1 MNNYLQ
7 LTNPSPTLAA
17 MKSANPRIEA
27 LKELIALEE
36 ERATVQ
42 GELTAVEQRIA
53 VLKISIFSGSPA
65 ASTSISA
72 SPSKAKAGRPSGSK
86 NAGKGGTYRETIMAA
101 LEAAGEV
108 GVRVKD
114 LALSMKTK
122 PVNIHSWFH
131 SNLKKIP
138 SIKKITGGH
147 YCIIAGAK
155 SESAEAIAAPAPKV
169 ARKASTVGKGT
180 KRGAL
185 SASILEHLTAAGS
198 AGMKI
203 SDLADK
209 LGAKYK
215 NVYIWFATTGKKNP
229 GIKRIAPATYQ
240 LKS

>member
-1 MNNYLQ
+1 
-7 LTNPSPTLAA
+7 

-36 ERATVQ
+36 KRATVQ
-42 GELTAVEQRIA
+42 GELSAVEQRIA
-53 VLKISIFSGSPA
+53 ALKDSIFSGSPVA
-65 ASTSISA
+65 TGSITASSL
-72 SPSKAKAGRPSGSK
+72 KVKAGRPPGSK
-86 NAGKGGTYRETIMAA
+86 NASKGGTYRDYIMAA
-101 LEAAGEV
+101 LEAAGEA

-147 YCIIAGAK
+147 YRIAGGAK
-155 SESAEAIAAPAPKV
+155 AASTEPKAAPAPK
-169 ARKASTVGKGT
+169 AAKAPRGKKGT

-185 SASILEHLTAAGS
+185 SASILEHLKAAGS
-198 AGMKI
+198 TGIKI
-203 SDLADK
+203 NELADK

-229 GIKRIAPATYQ
+229 DIKRIAPATYQ
-240 LKS
+240 LAS